1 MSAEHSRGSLSA
13 LLSLAGQSALVTGA
27 SGNIGR
33 GIAERLAEAG
43 AGILVHYCT
52 DVAAAEETVARIR
65 SMGGHATAVRGDL
78 SDNASIDSMFAQF
91 DREGVLVTRLVNNA
105 GTYGVQDLEGLSG
118 DEWKASLRANLDS
131 AFLTGQA
138 AARRMI
144 DNNIGGAIVNIASIE
159 GSDPAAGHA
168 HYASAKAGLLML
180 TRACALEYGARGIR
194 CNAVSPGLIE
204 RPGIADNWPDGVAR
218 WRDKAPLQRLGRV
231 EDVANAV
238 LYLLSDAAS
247 WVSGAE
253 IKVDGGM
260 SAVSRW

>member
-1 MSAEHSRGSLSA
+1 MSTKQSAGSYSD
-13 LLSLAGQSALVTGA
+13 LLSLSGHTALVTGA

-33 GIAERLAEAG
+33 GIALRLAQAG
-43 AGILVHYCT
+43 ASVVAHYR
-52 DVAAAEETVARIR
+52 DDAAGAAETVASVRKA
-65 SMGGHATAVRGDL
+65 GGDATLVQADL
-78 SDNASIDSMFAQF
+78 SDDAAVDRLFAEL
-91 DREGVLVTRLVNNA
+91 DEHGILVTRLVNNA
-105 GTYGVQDLEGLSG
+105 GAYGVQDLGDIDLPAWKTSLS
-118 DEWKASLRANLDS
+118 ANLDS

-138 AARRMI
+138 VARRLI
-144 DNNIGGAIVNIASIE
+144 ANSIGGAIVNIASIE
-159 GSDPAAGHA
+159 ATDPAVGHA

-180 TRACALEYGARGIR
+180 TKASALEYGASGIR

-204 RPGIADNWPDGVAR
+204 RPGIAADWPQGVAR
-218 WRDKAPLQRLGRV
+218 WQDRAPLGRMGRA

-238 LYLLSDAAS
+238 LYLLSDAAI